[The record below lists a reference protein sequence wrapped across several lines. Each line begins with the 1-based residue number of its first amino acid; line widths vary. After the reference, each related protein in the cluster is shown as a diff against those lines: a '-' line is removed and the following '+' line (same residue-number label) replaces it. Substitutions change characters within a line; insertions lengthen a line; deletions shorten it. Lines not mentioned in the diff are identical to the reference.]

1 MSETKKNDNGPRFVQ
16 AKSEYNQIYASD
28 ALQKKVKAALAGHK
42 QSKGKRGNRWVARRF
57 KYVGGAV
64 AVLVLSLAVMVNA
77 SPAFADTVA
86 NIPGMSGIVKV
97 MTFGHYEY
105 KSDTVDATVDTPAI
119 TGLSNKDLEN
129 KLNKEFA
136 VYSSALIGAFEK
148 EVKEWQQ
155 EYPSDSAHFGMDSGY
170 QVLTN
175 TEDYLSIDIYL
186 VNTAASSSTVE
197 KFYTINKKTQKLLT
211 LSGLFTKNADYEGV
225 LEKYV
230 TREMKSQMK
239 SGEHTYWVDEPDMM
253 PEKLIT
259 PGTLFYINENNQ
271 LVLSFEKYSIA
282 PGCEGSPEF
291 IIPKNIIVNILDKSG
306 GNDLR

>member
-1 MSETKKNDNGPRFVQ
+1 MRKTKENDNGPNFVQ
-16 AKSEYNQIYASD
+16 AKSEYNQIHASE
-28 ALQKKVKAALAGHK
+28 ALQKKVEAALAGHK
-42 QSKGKRGNRWVARRF
+42 QSKVKIGNPWVARRF

-64 AVLVLSLAVMVNA
+64 AVLVLSLVVMVNA

-86 NIPGMSGIVKV
+86 NLPGMSGIVKV

-136 VYSSALIGAFEK
+136 AYSSALIGAFEK

-211 LSGLFTKNADYEGV
+211 LSGLFIKNADYEAV

-230 TREMKSQMK
+230 IKEMKNQMK
-239 SGEHTYWVDEPDMM
+239 NGEHTYWIDEPNMM

-259 PGTLFYINENNQ
+259 PDTLFYINKENQ
-271 LVLSFEKYSIA
+271 LVLCFEKYSVA
-282 PGCEGSPEF
+282 PGCEGNPEF
-291 IIPKNIIVNILDKSG
+291 PIPKTIIADILDKNG
-306 GNDLR
+306 GNDL

>member
-1 MSETKKNDNGPRFVQ
+1 MSETKKNDNEPNFVQ
-16 AKSEYNQIYASD
+16 AKSEYNQIHASVV
-28 ALQKKVKAALAGHK
+28 LHEKVKAALDDYK
-42 QSKGKRGNRWVARRF
+42 EIRGKRGNRWVARRF
-57 KYVGGAV
+57 KYVGGVV
-64 AVLVLSLAVMVNA
+64 AVLFLSLAVMVNA

-136 VYSSALIGAFEK
+136 AYSSALIGAFEK

-211 LSGLFTKNADYEGV
+211 LSGLFIKNADYEAV

-230 TREMKSQMK
+230 IKEMKNQMK
-239 SGEHTYWVDEPDMM
+239 SGEHTYWIDEPNMM

-259 PGTLFYINENNQ
+259 PNTLFYINKENQ
-271 LVLSFEKYSIA
+271 LVLCFEKYSVA

-291 IIPKNIIVNILDKSG
+291 PIPKNIIADILDKNG
-306 GNDLR
+306 GNDL